1 MAIGHEGIVE
11 ELQFV
16 EDPTENAELTAIF
29 EKADPRMQEI
39 AYGVIMGDQE
49 TCDQV
54 TRQAIDDGLDV
65 HTILD
70 DGLIAGMSVVGVKF
84 RDNIVFVPEVL
95 VSARAMKAGMAH
107 IDPILSNSGISKI
120 ATVIMGTVKG
130 DLHDIGKNLCIMMLN
145 GAGFEVHDL
154 GVDTDSD
161 EFIEAV
167 KEHDAKIVGM
177 SALLTTTM
185 INIGKTIQQ
194 FKEVGLGDVKTMA
207 GGAALNQELAT
218 EMGCD
223 GYGRDAIAC
232 VERAKEFAG
241 VREAG

>member
-1 MAIGHEGIVE
+1 MAITNEGIE
-11 ELQFV
+11 DELNWV
-16 EDPTENAELTAIF
+16 SDPEENANLREIF
-29 EKADPRMQEI
+29 ERADPIMEGI
-39 AYGVIMGDQE
+39 AYGVIMGEQE
-49 TCDQV
+49 AVDTL
-54 TRQAIDDGLDV
+54 TREALDKNFDV
-65 HTILD
+65 HTVLD

-107 IDPILSNSGISKI
+107 IDPILSDSGIEKI
-120 ATVIMGTVKG
+120 AKVIMGTVKG

-154 GVDTDSD
+154 GVDTATE
-161 EFIEAV
+161 EFIEAIR
-167 KEHDAKIVGM
+167 EHDAKIVGM

-185 INIGKTIQQ
+185 VNIGKSIQE
-194 FKEVGLGDVKTMA
+194 FKQVGLGDVKTMA
-207 GGAALNQELAT
+207 GGAAVNQELAD

-223 GYGRDAIAC
+223 GYGKDAIAC

-241 VREAG
+241 VADS

>member
-1 MAIGHEGIVE
+1 MAIENKGIEE
-11 ELQFV
+11 ELEWV
-16 EDPTENAELTAIF
+16 EDPTESGALRAIF
-29 EKADPRMQEI
+29 ERAEPIMEDI
-39 AYGVIMGDQE
+39 AYGVIAGDQQ
-49 TCDQV
+49 TCDTL
-54 TRQAIDDGLDV
+54 TRKAIDDGLDV

-70 DGLIAGMSVVGVKF
+70 DGLIAGMSLVGVKF

-107 IDPILSNSGISKI
+107 IDPILSDSGIDKI
-120 ATVIMGTVKG
+120 AIVIMGTVKG

-154 GVDTDSD
+154 GVDTGSE
-161 EFIEAV
+161 EFIEGV

-177 SALLTTTM
+177 SALLTTTS
-185 INIGKTIQQ
+185 INIGKTIQE

-232 VERAKEFAG
+232 VERAKEFAA